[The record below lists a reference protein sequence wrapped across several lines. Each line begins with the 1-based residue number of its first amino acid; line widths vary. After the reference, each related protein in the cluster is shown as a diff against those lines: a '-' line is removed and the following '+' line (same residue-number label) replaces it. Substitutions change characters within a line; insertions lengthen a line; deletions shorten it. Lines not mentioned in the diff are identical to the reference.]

1 MSSKTVNYRDLPPL
15 DQSTTH
21 RMSKEIKICLWLC
34 LVYMVYL
41 FIVPILNFNAPEF
54 MKARVWG
61 GMSLTW
67 FMTAIGAMIMA
78 FVIAAVHVY
87 FYTKDFFIS
96 ENISKKTAKGAR
108 M

>member
-1 MSSKTVNYRDLPPL
+1 MSDKTINVKDLPPL
-15 DQSTTH
+15 DRAITY
-21 RMSKEIKICLWLC
+21 RMSKEMRICMWLF
-34 LVYMVYL
+34 LIYMVYM
-41 FIVPILNFNAPEF
+41 FIVPILTFTAPDL
-54 MKARVWG
+54 MRARVWG

-87 FYTKDFFIS
+87 FYTKDFYIS
-96 ENISKKTAKGAR
+96 EDRSESMSKGAG

>member
-1 MSSKTVNYRDLPPL
+1 MSGKTINYKDLPPL
-15 DQSTTH
+15 DKSITN
-21 RMSKEIKICLWLC
+21 RMSKELKVCIWLF
-34 LVYMVYL
+34 LVYAFYL
-41 FIVPILNFNAPEF
+41 FIVPILNFNAPDF

-67 FMTAIGAMIMA
+67 FLTAIGAKIMA

-87 FYTKDFFIS
+87 FYTRDFYIS
-96 ENISKKTAKGAR
+96 ETDAKQTAKGAG